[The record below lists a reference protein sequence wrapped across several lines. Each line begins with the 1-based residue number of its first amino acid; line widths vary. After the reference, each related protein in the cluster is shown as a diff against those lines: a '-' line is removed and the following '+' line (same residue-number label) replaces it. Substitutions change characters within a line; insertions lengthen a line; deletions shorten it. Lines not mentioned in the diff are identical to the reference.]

1 MKFLRSAAAAFCALC
16 AWVLVKSKVI
26 RDKDKTK

>member
-1 MKFLRSAAAAFCALC
+1 MILTGGVTFCALC
-16 AWVLVKSKVI
+16 AWVLAKSKVI